1 MPYAIRALAV
11 VRETMD
17 RKTVALTAGAIGAGI
32 ALAYVAQPGPNNYP
46 ETITCQRVHID
57 NLAPEAVEA
66 IDRIHWRYPAERVVI
81 DGADGS
87 VRALPVALVPPPCN
101 PRIEE
106 DEALVIGR

>member
-32 ALAYVAQPGPNNYP
+32 ALAYVAQPGPDNYP
-46 ETITCQRVHID
+46 ATITCQRVHID

-66 IDRIHWRYPAERVVI
+66 IDRIHWRYPAERIVI
-81 DGADGS
+81 DEEDGS
-87 VRALPVALVPPPCN
+87 VRAVPVVLVPPPCN

-106 DEALVIGR
+106 DEVLVIGR

>member
-1 MPYAIRALAV
+1 MKASHI
-11 VRETMD
+11 
-17 RKTVALTAGAIGAGI
+17 ALTAGAIGAGI

-46 ETITCQRVHID
+46 ETITCQRVHTD

-66 IDRIHWRYPAERVVI
+66 IDRIHWRYPAERIVI

-106 DEALVIGR
+106 DEVLVIGR